1 MTDSPQQPVE
11 ENPEGYD
18 QRHSTVEADAAG
30 EPSAV
35 DASRVQA
42 AIGSAQITIET
53 MGEKTTV
60 LHARLPNGFEVV
72 TSSACVDPSDYDPE
86 MGEQICR
93 DRLEEKVWEL
103 LGFQQHSD
111 L

>member
-1 MTDSPQQPVE
+1 MTESPQQPVE

-18 QRHSTVEADAAG
+18 QRHSSVEAHAAG
-30 EPSAV
+30 GPSAV
-35 DASRVQA
+35 DASRVRN
-42 AIGSAQITIET
+42 AINSAYITVET

-60 LHARLPNGFEVV
+60 LHAQLPNGFEVV
-72 TSSACVDPSDYDPE
+72 TSSSCVDPADFDPE

-103 LGFQQHSD
+103 LGFQQHPD